1 MNIRFHHHTLL
12 LIILSGFILYP
23 LGEVRGQTPEP
34 NTAEGY
40 YMRGMKYQLGRGVQQ
55 DSTEAIKWLRKA
67 AAEGHVKS
75 QYNLG
80 VIHAKGAGVEKN
92 ERDAANWFYLAA
104 EQDHPK
110 AQYYLGLFY
119 GKGHGVPQSNSQA
132 AKWMIKAAKQL
143 DSQDAYRK
151 TAIWCRRAADDGEM
165 FAIETLGD
173 YFSQG
178 NGVKKDVVEAS
189 TWYRKA
195 AEQFD
200 GKKNYKE
207 AARFYHKA
215 ADLGDANS
223 LYKLGLYYNEGLG
236 VSQSSEEAEIM
247 FNAAAEAGGAELKF
261 DVGMRYV
268 EGMGVPLDIDKAL
281 FWLNSA
287 NDFGHPEAQENI
299 YKLIGEPPDEA
310 EPAVEPVDETVDEPV
325 DESVE
330 VHVDEFVE
338 EPVVKPVTQFVEEP
352 VVEPVTQFVEE
363 PVVEPVS
370 QFVEEPVVEPV
381 TQFVEEP
388 IIEPVAETVS
398 QIVNEPVVETLEQN
412 TPTIPTDEEFKS
424 LSVIERDQ
432 IPYLSKEIKVK
443 GVIQLDRYYD
453 FGYYDA
459 EYTHISFKFI
469 DDRYSYAYLYGNID
483 WAGAKDLKD
492 KIIDTGSQTGTFNFI
507 IYRSRYA
514 ESSAILAE
522 LIDYTL
528 DSE

>member
-1 MNIRFHHHTLL
+1 MNIKSHHLTLH

-23 LGEVRGQTPEP
+23 LCEVLGQISDP

-40 YMRGMKYQLGRGVQQ
+40 YIRGMKYQLGRGTQQ
-55 DSTEAIKWLRKA
+55 DSTEAVKWLRKA
-67 AAEGHVKS
+67 AARGHVKA

-80 VIHAKGAGVEKN
+80 VIYAKGVGVEKSD
-92 ERDAANWFYLAA
+92 RDAANWFYLAA

-119 GKGHGVPQSNSQA
+119 GLGHGVPQSNSLA
-132 AKWMIKAAKQL
+132 AKWMIKVARQL
-143 DSQDAYRK
+143 DSQDTYKKA
-151 TAIWCRRAADDGEM
+151 AIWCRRAADDGEI

-178 NGVKKDVVEAS
+178 NGVKKDVMEAS

-200 GKKNYKE
+200 GKKQFKE

-223 LYKLGLYYNEGLG
+223 LYKLGLYYDEGLG
-236 VSQSSEEAEIM
+236 VSKNLEEAENM

-261 DVGMRYV
+261 EIGMRYV
-268 EGMGVPLDIDKAL
+268 EGMGVPLNSDKAV
-281 FWLNSA
+281 FWLNNA
-287 NDFGHPEAQENI
+287 NDLGHPEAQENI
-299 YKLIGEPPDEA
+299 YMLIGEPPEEA
-310 EPAVEPVDETVDEPV
+310 APFVEPVDETVDEPV
-325 DESVE
+325 DDSVE
-330 VHVDEFVE
+330 VHVE
-338 EPVVKPVTQFVEEP
+338 K
-352 VVEPVTQFVEE
+352 
-363 PVVEPVS
+363 
-370 QFVEEPVVEPV
+370 
-381 TQFVEEP
+381 P
-388 IIEPVAETVS
+388 IIEPVTETVN
-398 QIVNEPVVETLEQN
+398 QMVNEPVVEPLKKK
-412 TPTIPTDEEFKS
+412 TPTTSTVEEFKT
-424 LSVIERDQ
+424 LREIERDQ
-432 IPYLSKEIKVK
+432 ILYLSKELKVK

-469 DDRYSYAYLYGNID
+469 DNRYSYAYLYCNKD
-483 WAGAKDLKD
+483 WAGAGELKD
-492 KIIDTGSQTGTFNFI
+492 KIIDTGPQTGTFNFI

>member
-1 MNIRFHHHTLL
+1 MNLKFHHHTLY
-12 LIILSGFILYP
+12 LIILSGIVLYP
-23 LGEVRGQTPEP
+23 IGEALSQSPET

-40 YMRGMKYQLGRGVQQ
+40 YIRGMKYQLGKGVQQ
-55 DSTEAIKWLRKA
+55 DTTDAIIWLRKA
-67 AAEGHVKS
+67 AAEGHVKA

-80 VIHAKGAGVEKN
+80 VIYSKGAGIEKDIN
-92 ERDAANWFYLAA
+92 AAANWFYLAA

-119 GKGHGVPQSNSQA
+119 GKGHGLPQSNSLA

-143 DSQDAYRK
+143 HSQDTYKKA
-151 TAIWCRRAADDGEM
+151 AIWCRRAADDGEI

-178 NGVKKDVVEAS
+178 NGVKKNAVKAS

-200 GKKNYKE
+200 GKEYYKE

-223 LYKLGLYYNEGLG
+223 LYKLGLYYDEGLG
-236 VSQSSEEAEIM
+236 VSQSREEAEIM

-261 DVGMRYV
+261 DVGMRYT
-268 EGMGVPLDIDKAL
+268 EGLGVPLDNDKAL

-299 YKLIGEPPDEA
+299 YKLIGEPSEEA
-310 EPAVEPVDETVDEPV
+310 EPVEKPLDEA
-325 DESVE
+325 
-330 VHVDEFVE
+330 
-338 EPVVKPVTQFVEEP
+338 
-352 VVEPVTQFVEE
+352 
-363 PVVEPVS
+363 
-370 QFVEEPVVEPV
+370 
-381 TQFVEEP
+381 VEEP
-388 IIEPVAETVS
+388 IVESVEEQLDEPVTEPIAE
-398 QIVNEPVVETLEQN
+398 IVDDPVVETTKKPVAEIISPNVDEPIEEPLKEI
-412 TPTIPTDEEFKS
+412 TPTESRGEEIKT
-424 LSVIERDQ
+424 LGVIERDQ
-432 IPYLSKEIKVK
+432 ILYLSKEIRVK
-443 GVIQLDRYYD
+443 GTIYLDRYYD
-453 FGYYDA
+453 FGYYDT
-459 EYTHISFKFI
+459 EFTHVSFKFI
-469 DDRYSYAYLYGNID
+469 DDSYSFAYLYGDKN
-483 WAGAKDLKD
+483 WSGAEDLKD
-492 KIIDTGSQTGTFNFI
+492 KITDAGPQTGTFNFI

>member
-1 MNIRFHHHTLL
+1 MNLRFHHHTLL

-23 LGEVRGQTPEP
+23 LGEVRGQTSEP

-67 AAEGHVKS
+67 AAEGHIKA

-92 ERDAANWFYLAA
+92 EKDAANWFYLAA

-151 TAIWCRRAADDGEM
+151 TAIWCRRAADDGEI

-223 LYKLGLYYNEGLG
+223 LYKLGLYYDEGLG

-338 EPVVKPVTQFVEEP
+338 EPVTQFVD
-352 VVEPVTQFVEE
+352 
-363 PVVEPVS
+363 
-370 QFVEEPVVEPV
+370 
-381 TQFVEEP
+381 EP
-388 IIEPVAETVS
+388 IIEPVAETVR
-398 QIVNEPVVETLEQN
+398 QIVNEPVVETLGQN
-412 TPTIPTDEEFKS
+412 TPTKSKDEEFKY

-432 IPYLSKEIKVK
+432 ILYLSREIKVK
-443 GVIQLDRYYD
+443 GVIQLDRYFD
-453 FGYYDA
+453 LGYFDA
-459 EYTHISFKFI
+459 EYTHVSFKFV
-469 DDRYSYAYLYGNID
+469 DDRYSYAYLYGNKD
-483 WAGAKDLKD
+483 WAGAEELKD
-492 KIIDTGSQTGTFNFI
+492 IIIDTGPQTGTFNFI

>member
-1 MNIRFHHHTLL
+1 
-12 LIILSGFILYP
+12 
-23 LGEVRGQTPEP
+23 
-34 NTAEGY
+34 
-40 YMRGMKYQLGRGVQQ
+40 
-55 DSTEAIKWLRKA
+55 
-67 AAEGHVKS
+67 
-75 QYNLG
+75 
-80 VIHAKGAGVEKN
+80 
-92 ERDAANWFYLAA
+92 
-104 EQDHPK
+104 
-110 AQYYLGLFY
+110 
-119 GKGHGVPQSNSQA
+119 
-132 AKWMIKAAKQL
+132 MIKAARQL

-151 TAIWCRRAADDGEM
+151 AAIWCRRAADDGEI

-200 GKKNYKE
+200 GKKHYKE

-223 LYKLGLYYNEGLG
+223 LYKLGLYYDEGLG
-236 VSQSSEEAEIM
+236 VSQSSEDAEIM

-299 YKLIGEPPDEA
+299 YKLIGEPPDEV
-310 EPAVEPVDETVDEPV
+310 EPAVDPVDETVDEPV
-325 DESVE
+325 DESVK
-330 VHVDEFVE
+330 VHVDE
-338 EPVVKPVTQFVEEP
+338 FVEEP
-352 VVEPVTQFVEE
+352 VVEPVTQFVDE

-370 QFVEEPVVEPV
+370 QFVD
-381 TQFVEEP
+381 EP

-412 TPTIPTDEEFKS
+412 TPTKSTDEEFKS

-432 IPYLSKEIKVK
+432 ILYLSREIKVK
-443 GVIQLDRYYD
+443 GVIQLNRYFD

-459 EYTHISFKFI
+459 EYTHVSFKFV
-469 DDRYSYAYLYGNID
+469 DDRYSYAYLYGNKD
-483 WAGAKDLKD
+483 WAGAGELKD
-492 KIIDTGSQTGTFNFI
+492 KIIDTGPQTGTFNFI